1 MDPITLLWT
10 AIVSGAT
17 AAATQTLLDSP
28 VRAAY
33 AKVKELLAQRF
44 GQAADLQNAIAQVE
58 AKPTSSG
65 RQSTLREELA
75 SAIQAQPALLND
87 PTLLTATT
95 HLLTLLG
102 QGGHPT
108 VTAGERGVAIG
119 GAVTNSQISTG
130 DHSRNIQAG
139 TYVERQAGDRR
150 QINTGGGTFVEGN
163 VTTGGDFVGRDQKS

>member
-17 AAATQTLLDSP
+17 AAATQTLLDAP

-33 AKVKELLAQRF
+33 AKLKALVMPKMDQLP
-44 GQAADLQNAIAQVE
+44 DLVDALRQLD
-58 AKPTSSG
+58 AKPDSKP
-65 RQSTLREELA
+65 RQGVLREELA
-75 SAIQAQPALLND
+75 SAAQAH
-87 PTLLTATT
+87 PTLLTDPDLLTAAT
-95 HLLTLLG
+95 HLLTLLS
-102 QGGHPT
+102 QAGHPT

-139 TYVERQAGDRR
+139 TYIERQEGDRR

-163 VTTGGDFVGRDQKS
+163 VTTGGDFVGRDQK

>member
-17 AAATQTLLDSP
+17 AAATQTLLDEP

-33 AKVKELLAQRF
+33 AKVKELLAQRL
-44 GQAADLQNAIAQVE
+44 GQAADLQNAVAQVE

-65 RQSTLREELA
+65 RQSTLREELDNA
-75 SAIQAQPALLND
+75 AQAH
-87 PTLLTATT
+87 PTLLNEPTLVTAAT

-130 DHSRNIQAG
+130 DHNRNIQAG
-139 TYVERQAGDRR
+139 TYIERQGGDHR

-163 VTTGGDFVGRDQKS
+163 VNTGGDFVGRDKK